1 MGMTDSALVVDV
13 CFHDL
18 WNKKKFI
25 EVCSSCAMWWDWLH
39 KNVLRNR
46 HNIARQ
52 ETGAP
57 KKIDLIIIGTV
68 VKTICMPARP
78 LEYLAFWKLL
88 FLIAVAAYPM
98 VVPIICTHSSR
109 YFLEYYHIP
118 VSWPRQ
124 QVTIKHCWGYAY
136 SCCACP
142 ACRISKNGVF
152 IEWWPKQDLLGD
164 VLKSLWSYPPE
175 LIWCCKRW
183 GQNAWH
189 EPRCSL

>member
-1 MGMTDSALVVDV
+1 MKQ
-13 CFHDL
+13 
-18 WNKKKFI
+18 KKIHWGVFKLCYVMRLATQ
-25 EVCSSCAMWWDWLH
+25 ECTQEQAQHCTARNWCA
-39 KNVLRNR
+39 
-46 HNIARQ
+46 
-52 ETGAP
+52 
-57 KKIDLIIIGTV
+57 KKIDLIIVGTV

-88 FLIAVAAYPM
+88 FLIAVAAYLM

-124 QVTIKHCWGYAY
+124 QVTIEHCWGYAY

-164 VLKSLWSYPPE
+164 VLESLWSYPPE